1 MLAAFDPTS
10 PRLLPG
16 LALGGLLVLGAPVAA
31 QTYVALMEGQR
42 AVPLRG
48 RFNTVPVLH
57 SNQPEEVEGPGI
69 LISTVPGVAV
79 AAESGMALQM
89 PAYTFN
95 GDFGLH
101 LHHKYFPPY
110 RASISPSRRRTELTL
125 AAILVNPSLQPVR
138 VRFSAGA
145 VRNSFEAPYLSQ
157 HLLGVKPLGP
167 RPWNTGPG
175 DATAVQLLRG
185 RLDPKLDEEIT
196 IPSRGRMVLFRTA
209 LPALGIANA
218 LLKGRSD
225 GPLQIAVVAAKD
237 PQSDEDI
244 FAVMDSG
251 RLAPGRVY
259 LRRIPEIQ
267 AGTIFSRVGGVAIG
281 DHYQASLEHDLTRQG
296 PLHVPLTSTAR
307 THFGTGE
314 VQVNPLAS
322 RIVDSS
328 LDNVGTY
335 GVRFDV
341 DLNLQGQGTYD
352 LVMSHPS
359 LLGGRPFTAFR
370 GSMEIR
376 TPEGLQSVHVGL
388 RSGQSLSL
396 TQLQLQPGRSTPVRL
411 SLVYPADST
420 PGHLLSV
427 VPSSQLAEVQEQE
440 RRQEMARLNRR
451 VSPLPSAPPT
461 LEGVPARPNAEG
473 GPRPDAPRPFSPRP
487 VAPRPVAPPPGV
499 PALAEPG
506 QGVPDRGVP
515 TPAVPPGG
523 GSVPDGPASRPLPRS
538 PGPLVPPP
546 EILRTPPLPTW
557 LQPPPNLQ
565 SPLPQGTPV
574 NPLADR
580 YREALEAQEQLLRQW
595 RIDP

>member
-1 MLAAFDPTS
+1 MIGLLPQRLFFSPAVLAAFDHPS

-16 LALGGLLVLGAPVAA
+16 LALGGLLLLGAPVSA
-31 QTYVALMEGQR
+31 QSYVALMDGQR
-42 AVPLRG
+42 AVALRG
-48 RFNTVPVLH
+48 RFNRVPVLH

-69 LISTVPGVAV
+69 LISTVPGTAI
-79 AAESGMALQM
+79 AAENGMALQM

-110 RASISPSRRRTELTL
+110 RASISPSGRRGELTL
-125 AAILVNPSLQPVR
+125 AAILINPSVQPVR

-145 VRNSFEAPYLSQ
+145 VRNSFEAPYLAN

-185 RLDPKLDEEIT
+185 RLDPKLEEEIV
-196 IPSRGRMVLFRTA
+196 IPSKSRMVLFRTA

-237 PQSDEDI
+237 PQEDGDI
-244 FAVMDSG
+244 LAVMDSG

-259 LRRIPEIQ
+259 LGRIPEIE
-267 AGTIFSRVGGVAIG
+267 AGTIFSRVGGVAMG
-281 DHYQASLEHDLTRQG
+281 DLYQASLEHDLTRQG
-296 PLHVPLTSTAR
+296 PLHVPLTSTVR

-335 GVRFDV
+335 GVRFDI

-359 LLGGRPFTAFR
+359 PLGGRPFTAFR

-376 TPEGLQSVHVGL
+376 TPEGLQSLHVGL

-396 TQLQLQPGRSTPVRL
+396 TQLQLQPGRPTPVRL

-427 VPSSQLAEVQEQE
+427 VPAAQLAQLQDQE
-440 RRQEMARLNRR
+440 RRQEMARLQRSG
-451 VSPLPSAPPT
+451 SPLPTAPPT
-461 LEGVPARPNAEG
+461 LEVPP
-473 GPRPDAPRPFSPRP
+473 APGNPP
-487 VAPRPVAPPPGV
+487 APPNPGTK
-499 PALAEPG
+499 PPG
-506 QGVPDRGVP
+506 AAA
-515 TPAVPPGG
+515 PAVPRAKGAGPGG
-523 GSVPDGPASRPLPRS
+523 RRTGEPPRRPRPRP

-546 EILRTPPLPTW
+546 EILRTPSLPTW
-557 LQPPPNLQ
+557 LQPPPDLQ
-565 SPLPQGTPV
+565 SPPPQSQQR
-574 NPLADR
+574 NPLEDR
-580 YREALEAQEQLLRQW
+580 YREALEAQDQLLRQW
-595 RIDP
+595 RVTP